1 MAIQVSGLRKRLK
14 VENSNN
20 VLPFVLGVTDTETV
34 KLDFDQTP
42 FRTVKYYA
50 METMKWHKLKGFI
63 ILKSS
68 KNSYHVVFD
77 KKVSWKDNVRIMAWV
92 CLISKHQ
99 ALTKWFLLQCVKKE
113 STLRVSPKYNKP
125 EPRIV
130 YRYGSQDGMIAEFLA
145 YRKVVKSII
154 RKLQRQKEINC
165 EINEQT
171 PIMSK
176 TLMEK

>member
-1 MAIQVSGLRKRLK
+1 MKKAN
-14 VENSNN
+14 NS
-20 VLPFVLGVTDTETV
+20 LPFVLGITDTETV
-34 KLDFDQTP
+34 KLDFDRTP

-68 KNSYHVVFD
+68 KNNYHVIFD

-92 CLISKHQ
+92 CLISKHE

-113 STLRVSPKYNKP
+113 STLRASQKYNKP

-130 YRYGSQDGMIAEFLA
+130 FRYGSQDGMIAEFLA
-145 YRKVVKSII
+145 YRKIAKSII
-154 RKLQRQKEINC
+154 AKLQRQKELCSPAI
-165 EINEQT
+165 
-171 PIMSK
+171 K
-176 TLMEK
+176 TLT